1 MNTDDLNT
9 FQDTLGLINT
19 KTKRSSLVRH
29 RDHMSINCDCYWI
42 TVNKKPKYNILLFI
56 HAFSDLAHSQQSFL
70 KLTFSGGFATFACAF
85 PHFRVDDRKHFVAA
99 VL

>member
-29 RDHMSINCDCYWI
+29 RDHMCINCDCYWI
-42 TVNKKPKYNILLFI
+42 TVNKKNPNTIFYYLSMLPQTWLTHSKVSLINI
-56 HAFSDLAHSQQSFL
+56 
-70 KLTFSGGFATFACAF
+70 
-85 PHFRVDDRKHFVAA
+85 
-99 VL
+99 

>member
-42 TVNKKPKYNILLFI
+42 TVNKKPQIQYFTIYPC
-56 HAFSDLAHSQQSFL
+56 FL
-70 KLTFSGGFATFACAF
+70 RLGSLTAKF
-85 PHFRVDDRKHFVAA
+85 P
-99 VL
+99 

>member
-9 FQDTLGLINT
+9 FEDTLGLINT

-42 TVNKKPKYNILLFI
+42 TVNKKKTQIQYFTIYPC
-56 HAFSDLAHSQQSFL
+56 FL
-70 KLTFSGGFATFACAF
+70 RLGSLTAKF
-85 PHFRVDDRKHFVAA
+85 P
-99 VL
+99 